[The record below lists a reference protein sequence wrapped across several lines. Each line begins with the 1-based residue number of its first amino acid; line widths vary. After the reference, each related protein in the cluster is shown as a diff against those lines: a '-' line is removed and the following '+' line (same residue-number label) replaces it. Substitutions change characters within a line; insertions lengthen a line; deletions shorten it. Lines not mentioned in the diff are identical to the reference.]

1 MAEYNSLE
9 KIRLQKLEELRAEGI
24 EAYPTRAKR
33 TYTSA
38 EAIAEF
44 EAKEK
49 DGIEVKA
56 TLAGRIRASRTMGKI
71 SFAHIEDGAGK
82 IQLFFRL
89 NEVGKE
95 GLDFFNKMFDI
106 GDFIQA
112 EGVMFRTKTGEVTL
126 HVHEFK
132 LLAKSVSSAPRCQ
145 G

>member
-1 MAEYNSLE
+1 MTEYNSLE

-24 EAYPTRAKR
+24 EAYPTRAER
-33 TYTSA
+33 THLST

-44 EAKEK
+44 EAAEK
-49 DGIEVKA
+49 DGREVKA
-56 TLAGRIRASRTMGKI
+56 TLAGRIRAMRPMGKV

-95 GLDFFNKMFDI
+95 NLDFFNRMFDI

-112 EGVMFRTKTGEVTL
+112 KGHASR
-126 HVHEFK
+126 
-132 LLAKSVSSAPRCQ
+132 S
-145 G
+145 